1 MARVVMNDDDDVVMM
16 MRRDIVVDRPTIVR
30 PTMVSSDR
38 PTMVS
43 SDRTLASVCTFHS
56 PRFMRS

>member
-1 MARVVMNDDDDVVMM
+1 MARVVMMNDDDDVVMM

-38 PTMVS
+38 
-43 SDRTLASVCTFHS
+43 TLASVCTFHS